1 MSALKWIGIVVA
13 VPVVFVAGIFVVNKI
28 SGPVGWAKADVEKN
42 LRAQMK
48 DPDSMVIRSSFVV
61 ERKMEGKTEI
71 SVCGIVDGK
80 NNFGGYTGGMRFAS
94 RSVSTDDT
102 FDTYTVKIEDP
113 SDLADARN
121 RNILSIFEDIY
132 WNKYC
137 VDESHPALTAN
148 SER

>member
-1 MSALKWIGIVVA
+1 MSALKWIGFVVA

-61 ERKMEGKTEI
+61 KRKMEGRTEI
-71 SVCGIVDGK
+71 SVCGTVDGK

-94 RSVSTDDT
+94 RSVSTKNT

-113 SDLADARN
+113 RDLAQARN
-121 RNILSIFEDIY
+121 LNILSTFEKIY
-132 WNKYC
+132 WNEFC
-137 VDESHPALTAN
+137 VDERHPALTAS
-148 SER
+148 SE